1 MTSLRVRPKMAAE
14 KLGHLREDASEIG
27 GMQTPWGDFPVRDA
41 HAHLF
46 TRRFFETMAGL
57 AAPGRLAGP
66 DPVENLAEKIGLEIP
81 AERGGAAARWG
92 RELQERGVEATVLM
106 GSIPG
111 EIDEVAE
118 AVEALGGRCIGY
130 AMVDPTKPDAPKHI
144 ARMRE
149 GSRWGAAFFPAMHGY
164 RISDEAI
171 RSALDAVRDSGLVA
185 FVHFGLLRLGL
196 RDKLGAGCPFD
207 LNYANP
213 IDLHTV
219 ALTYPEVTF
228 QIPHFGCGFFR
239 EVLLLGAQ
247 VSNVVL
253 DTSSS
258 NSWIKTQAPGIT
270 LEEVFARALDVYGP
284 ERILF
289 GTDSSVFPRGCRSDI
304 FEEQV
309 GILEKLGVTADE
321 AAGVLGENLARFTGA
336 FPNGSRK
343 LILRSTSATF

>member
-1 MTSLRVRPKMAAE
+1 
-14 KLGHLREDASEIG
+14 
-27 GMQTPWGDFPVRDA
+27 MQTQWGELPVRDA

-57 AAPGRLAGP
+57 APPGRLGGP
-66 DPVENLAEKIGLEIP
+66 DPVAKLGEEMGLEIP
-81 AERGGAAARWG
+81 AKRGDAAARWE
-92 RELQERGVEATVLM
+92 RELQERGVEAVVLM

-111 EIDEVAE
+111 ETDEVAE
-118 AVEALGGRCIGY
+118 AVEALSGHCIGY
-130 AMVDPTKPDAPKHI
+130 AMVDPTKPAAAESI

-149 GSRWGAAFFPAMHGY
+149 GSLCGAAFFPAMHGY

-171 RSALDAVRDSGLVA
+171 RPALDAVRDSGLVA

-258 NSWIKTQAPGIT
+258 NSWVKTQVPGIT

-284 ERILF
+284 KRILF
-289 GTDSSVFPRGCRSDI
+289 GTDSSVFPRGWRRDI

-309 GILEKLGVTADE
+309 GILKKLGMTAGE
-321 AAGVLGENLARFTGA
+321 AADVLGGNLTRVT
-336 FPNGSRK
+336 
-343 LILRSTSATF
+343 

>member
-1 MTSLRVRPKMAAE
+1 
-14 KLGHLREDASEIG
+14 
-27 GMQTPWGDFPVRDA
+27 MQTQWGELPVRDA

-57 AAPGRLAGP
+57 APPGRLGGP
-66 DPVENLAEKIGLEIP
+66 DTVAKLGEEMGLEIP
-81 AERGGAAARWG
+81 AKRGDAAARWE
-92 RELQERGVEATVLM
+92 RELQERGVEAAVLM

-111 EIDEVAE
+111 ETDEVAE
-118 AVEALGGRCIGY
+118 AVEALSGHCIGY
-130 AMVDPTKPDAPKHI
+130 AMVDPTKPAAAESI

-149 GSRWGAAFFPAMHGY
+149 GSLCGAAFFPAMHGY

-207 LNYANP
+207 LNNANP

-219 ALTYPEVTF
+219 ALRYPEVTF

-258 NSWIKTQAPGIT
+258 NSWVKTQVPRIT
-270 LEEVFARALDVYGP
+270 LEEVFDRALDVYGP
-284 ERILF
+284 KRILF
-289 GTDSSVFPRGCRSDI
+289 GTDSSVFPRGWRRDI

-309 GILEKLGVTADE
+309 GILKKLGMTAGE
-321 AAGVLGENLARFTGA
+321 AADVLGGNLTRVT
-336 FPNGSRK
+336 
-343 LILRSTSATF
+343 

>member
-1 MTSLRVRPKMAAE
+1 
-14 KLGHLREDASEIG
+14 
-27 GMQTPWGDFPVRDA
+27 MQTPWGELRIRDA

-57 AAPGRLAGP
+57 APPDRLAGP
-66 DPVENLAEKIGLEIP
+66 DPVASLAQEMALEIP
-81 AERGGAAARWG
+81 SERGVAARRWG
-92 RELQERGVEATVLM
+92 RELQERGVEAAVLM

-111 EIDEVAE
+111 EGDEVAE

-130 AMVDPTKPDAPKHI
+130 AMVDATKPASPESI
-144 ARMRE
+144 ARMGENGLR
-149 GSRWGAAFFPAMHGY
+149 GAAFFPAMHGY

-171 RSALDAVRDSGLVA
+171 RPALDSVRDSGLVA

-213 IDLHTV
+213 LHLHKV
-219 ALTYPEVTF
+219 ALRYPEVTF

-258 NSWIKTQAPGIT
+258 NSWIKTQAAGIT

-284 ERILF
+284 KRILF
-289 GTDSSVFPRGCRSDI
+289 GTDSSVFPRGWRKDI

-309 GILEKLGVTADE
+309 GILGKLGVTTDE
-321 AAGVLGENLARFTGA
+321 AAGVLGENLSRLVSFPQGQAARPT
-336 FPNGSRK
+336 
-343 LILRSTSATF
+343 TSA

>member
-1 MTSLRVRPKMAAE
+1 
-14 KLGHLREDASEIG
+14 
-27 GMQTPWGDFPVRDA
+27 MQTQWGELPVRDA

-57 AAPGRLAGP
+57 APPGRLGGP
-66 DPVENLAEKIGLEIP
+66 DPVAKLGEEMSLEIP
-81 AERGGAAARWG
+81 AKRGDAAARWE
-92 RELQERGVEATVLM
+92 RELQERGVEAAVLM

-111 EIDEVAE
+111 ETDEVAE
-118 AVEALGGRCIGY
+118 AVEALSGHCIGY
-130 AMVDPTKPDAPKHI
+130 AMVDPTKPAAAESI

-149 GSRWGAAFFPAMHGY
+149 GSLCGAAFFPAMHGY

-207 LNYANP
+207 LNNANP

-219 ALTYPEVTF
+219 ALRYPEVTF

-258 NSWIKTQAPGIT
+258 NSWVKTQVPRIT
-270 LEEVFARALDVYGP
+270 LEEVFDRALDVYGP
-284 ERILF
+284 KRILF
-289 GTDSSVFPRGCRSDI
+289 GTDSSVFPRGWRRDI

-309 GILEKLGVTADE
+309 GILKKLGMTAGE
-321 AAGVLGENLARFTGA
+321 AADVLGGNLTRVT
-336 FPNGSRK
+336 
-343 LILRSTSATF
+343 